1 MLKKVEIKNSIN
13 AEIEKMHNENIMDA
27 KEALSILSDIARG
40 KRDEEIVMMN
50 PVSGEVERVT
60 KKADNNTVIKAI
72 TEILKRYPTTKQAE
86 KLQLEIEK
94 LKSQIGGDEGQD
106 EKIAGF
112 LNLIKGAVNNGLE

>member
-1 MLKKVEIKNSIN
+1 
-13 AEIEKMHNENIMDA
+13 MHNENIMDA